1 MTYCRTLG
9 MNRSC
14 TRKYIPDDIDLY
26 VEYRKNELFIKH
38 KVQNT
43 KYKPGEKI
51 LPTWKYVS

>member
-1 MTYCRTLG
+1 MTCQTLG